1 MANYIINVLEMEQIG
16 ILDSTKFPTISL
28 IREGIPYNPVRI
40 YAGER
45 IEKEGEVNQVVVFI
59 SEFQP
64 PQSMIRPITTTILDW
79 MEEQN
84 CTLLISPEGFV
95 MSEGTEEGNE
105 RSELKTYGI
114 GSTDNANALLEK
126 YRIERFSDGVISGV
140 SGVLLNEGKRRNLD
154 VLCLLSEAH
163 ADFPDAR
170 AAAKIIE
177 TIDGILLRIKIDADP
192 LYEQATA
199 IEKHIQ
205 MARKISEAKKA
216 PISPIYGYG

>member
-1 MANYIINVLEMEQIG
+1 
-16 ILDSTKFPTISL
+16 
-28 IREGIPYNPVRI
+28 VRI

-79 MEEQN
+79 MQEQN

-95 MSEGTEEGNE
+95 MSEGTEEEGGE
-105 RSELKTYGI
+105 GGELKTYGI

-126 YRIERFSDGVISGV
+126 YNIEKFSDGVISGV
-140 SGVLLNEGKRRNLD
+140 AGVLLNEGKRRNLD
-154 VLCLLSEAH
+154 VLCLLAEAH

-177 TIDGILLRIKIDADP
+177 TIDSILLRINIDAGP
-192 LYEQATA
+192 LYEQAAA